1 MILYCIVCYLIVTGM
16 LIDEHSNIDDWSG
29 SDVFF
34 FLIAP
39 ITAPIFIGMHING
52 RTKHEK

>member
-16 LIDEHSNIDDWSG
+16 LIDEHSSADDWTA
-29 SDVFF
+29 SDIFF

-52 RTKHEK
+52 RTKNEK